1 MTEAIAENTAP
12 IWLFTA
18 QTANANSAAYICSFP
33 SQKACVTAFGTW
45 NGATLALQTLAS
57 DNSTWIPVPD
67 SALNPFTFTT
77 SNSQVTI
84 GDVVLNQQIRG
95 VLTNAGGST
104 NLNLTLQGI

>member
-1 MTEAIAENTAP
+1 MTQAIAENTAP

-18 QTANANSAAYICSFP
+18 QTTDANSAAHIFSYP
-33 SQKACVTAFGTW
+33 GQKATVTAFGTW
-45 NGATLALQTLAS
+45 GGATLALQTLAS

-77 SNSQVTI
+77 SNSQATI

-95 VLTNAGGST
+95 VLSNAGMTTS
-104 NLNLTLQGI
+104 LNLTLQGI